1 MKSYRFFL
9 LIGLCAFTI
18 SANAQ
23 PGIGEMGAVEDELTT
38 WWQAMVDFSFVLS
51 GIIGLCGAITIFY
64 NWQMGKPNTTAHI
77 SAWFFSA
84 LFLLL
89 SGVFMRALVGY

>member
-1 MKSYRFFL
+1 MKSYRFFVFA
-9 LIGLCAFTI
+9 GLCMLTF
-18 SANAQ
+18 NAYSQ
-23 PGIGEMGAVEDELTT
+23 PGVDELGEVGTELST
-38 WWQAMVDFSFVLS
+38 WWVAMIDFSFVLAGLI
-51 GIIGLCGAITIFY
+51 GICGAITIFY